1 MDRLIYTAH
10 MAMAEQRL
18 DRQALTH
25 ELANVTTVGFKRAY
39 EVANR
44 SVRVEGDGFDT
55 RFLPRAV
62 TTNIVNMSPGPQMV
76 TGRALD
82 VSMNDLTVLGVFSK
96 DNQLTWT
103 RRGDL
108 KIDPDG
114 FLRTGEG
121 YLVSDDK
128 GKPISMPLGS
138 FNFNITNDGEILAM
152 DPAFPANGETSI
164 SKLNIKDTTGIDL
177 VRRSDGLFQP
187 VKGIDGT
194 NDFETGPGIASVNS
208 RVLEG
213 SNVNTVTT
221 LVKFIDHSRSFEM
234 QTRVIKE
241 MKDND
246 SSGESMMRLS

>member
-128 GKPISMPLGS
+128 G
-138 FNFNITNDGEILAM
+138 
-152 DPAFPANGETSI
+152 
-164 SKLNIKDTTGIDL
+164 
-177 VRRSDGLFQP
+177 
-187 VKGIDGT
+187 
-194 NDFETGPGIASVNS
+194 
-208 RVLEG
+208 
-213 SNVNTVTT
+213 
-221 LVKFIDHSRSFEM
+221 
-234 QTRVIKE
+234 
-241 MKDND
+241 
-246 SSGESMMRLS
+246 